1 MRPRRLLSDVNYF
14 FRRVDVRHRVLVE
27 GDAMAPMFRDGDNA
41 SVDPDVTAADACF
54 VGVRDPRSGPTVIRW
69 LGREA
74 AQAAYLDNLEA
85 LIDEAARETES
96 ARHEPASSRF
106 GHAL

>member
-41 SVDPDVTAADACF
+41 SVDLDVTAADACF

-69 LGREA
+69 LGREDGCLA
-74 AQAAYLDNLEA
+74 ERFLLNRPDTQ
-85 LIDEAARETES
+85 IVS
-96 ARHEPASSRF
+96 ADHRSECSRN
-106 GHAL
+106 